1 MAVAVLA
8 IFILPDFPSTTS
20 WLSPMERRLAEVRM
34 AEDAGGEADSDTREE
49 GAFYGLILAVKD
61 WKVWWL
67 ALALTA
73 QVVGLSFN
81 AYFPTLTATLGYND
95 TISLL
100 LCAPPW
106 AFATI
111 HVAGP
116 LILGIIG
123 FVITEATMHIAGR
136 YIALFLMTQSY
147 AGFIVLYAWCSNS
160 IPRPPSKR
168 AVALALVNAS
178 QLGNIAGSRL
188 DNGEE
193 VERMQERHDA
203 MEEAAE
209 LGGRAMSGHGEG
221 KPRGLNILCIDGGGA
236 RGLSSLVVLQEVMHR
251 LEALEG
257 DSAKLKPADY
267 FDVIAGSGT
276 GGLSACMLGRLRM
289 PLDLVIEEYANLIRE
304 VFADKKI
311 IRTSGASAY
320 KGSKLQEALQRI
332 ISKFSKDGEMMEG
345 GNTSEDCKTIIFAMS
360 KHNMNAALPIMFRS
374 YKVAANRGPNCTI
387 LDALRATM
395 AHPSLFKD
403 IEIEEHAVRQSFIS
417 GDIGCSNP
425 TAHVLAEAK
434 RIYPGRHVS
443 CILSIGA
450 GHARTINIPDY
461 NISDQVFCTQDLV
474 AMKNMATDSER
485 VAEEMAIRFAE
496 TKGVYFRLN
505 VDQGIQGMK
514 AGDWEKLGDVKAHTT
529 AYLGKIHTD
538 QKVEELVRAIKEQGN
553 ALEIE
558 SIDGRI
564 QQRHQVRRARLKKC
578 PAPTPVYTG
587 REDEAKQIAEC
598 ILEKGDYG
606 RPICVIYGLGGSGK
620 TQLALKVVEQTREEW
635 DEVLYIDGTSNE
647 AIENS
652 MKGFAEARNI
662 GHTYQP
668 VIDWLGS
675 YSERWL
681 MIIDNVDEPSV
692 CAKLDS
698 YFPAG
703 TNGSILITTRLIDL
717 AFLARGTGS
726 ACHLSPGMK
735 PEESLALLIKVAR
748 LVNQHTPD
756 HEAEMKEGM
765 ALVEDFGYLALAI
778 VHAGAYIAHS
788 PGLNISKY
796 RKIFRSKRRVLEE
809 YRKLVV
815 PVDKYA
821 KTVYTTWEMCYD
833 LLKEDSRPLLWLM
846 AFFHNSI
853 IEEIFERATI
863 SLARDPLARVF
874 LLPPADIVT
883 DAHGHLKRY
892 LARFLDSIGNWD
904 SLQFLSVMNEVA
916 LYSLID
922 FDRMNDAYSIHV
934 LVQDWAR
941 TKIEQEPGLA
951 FECAATVLS
960 FSIGFDA
967 SSESRYDSRSFMVGL
982 EMHINCLLSHEQPIS
997 QARDYHRQFAK
1008 VYRELK
1014 QWERVETLQYRFY
1027 QEMGR
1032 ARGAKHIYTLGCMI
1046 DLASTYLN
1054 QNRLPEAEELQTK
1067 VLIIQKEVLGHDHP
1081 LTQTSVNNLASIYQK
1096 QGRLDEAQKLQLG
1109 GVYSSFQPWSRKSN
1123 LMLEREFLNMLK
1135 SKGNLA
1141 LSLSI
1146 QGRLEEAEV
1155 LQLEVLNAYRNK
1167 FTEEHPDTIS
1177 SILNLASTYYKKESW
1192 DESKKLC
1199 LRAAELQTK
1208 MSGVADSDTL
1218 KSIAQLAIIYSE
1230 RDQWIDAETL
1240 QQFVVDSYRQTQG
1253 AENPDTLNAMAE
1265 LAVTHSKKGCWDK
1278 AEALQKH
1285 VIDSYKQASRTPDPE
1300 MIMILAELGVTYSMQ
1315 GRQNEAAL
1323 VHDRA
1328 KKCCKQVLD
1337 EMNPVAHITMT
1348 RHGMLYLKLLGNTSS
1363 NMDTDTRIAIVAGI
1377 LVELEECSWLSNL
1390 LGPTQL
1396 LALVTV
1402 LALHTYHLYKEDAIM
1417 EPFRW
1422 FDYCKIFGDIC
1433 LTNYMCIFTMLEYLG
1448 GVPGLFVANGAY
1460 SGLGNVC
1467 HGSLIE

>member
-1 MAVAVLA
+1 
-8 IFILPDFPSTTS
+8 
-20 WLSPMERRLAEVRM
+20 
-34 AEDAGGEADSDTREE
+34 
-49 GAFYGLILAVKD
+49 
-61 WKVWWL
+61 
-67 ALALTA
+67 
-73 QVVGLSFN
+73 
-81 AYFPTLTATLGYND
+81 
-95 TISLL
+95 
-100 LCAPPW
+100 
-106 AFATI
+106 
-111 HVAGP
+111 
-116 LILGIIG
+116 
-123 FVITEATMHIAGR
+123 
-136 YIALFLMTQSY
+136 
-147 AGFIVLYAWCSNS
+147 
-160 IPRPPSKR
+160 
-168 AVALALVNAS
+168 
-178 QLGNIAGSRL
+178 
-188 DNGEE
+188 
-193 VERMQERHDA
+193 
-203 MEEAAE
+203 
-209 LGGRAMSGHGEG
+209 MSGEG

-236 RGLSSLVVLQEVMHR
+236 RGLSSLIVLQEVMHR

-257 DSAKLKPADY
+257 DSVKLNPADY

-289 PLDLVIEEYANLIRE
+289 PLDSVIEEYANLIRE

-320 KGSKLQEALQRI
+320 KGSKLQEALQHI
-332 ISKFSKDGEMMEG
+332 VSKFSKDGEMMEGGSTSEDCFCGQKDNSNEWGDKDGEMMEG

-360 KHNMNAALPIMFRS
+360 KHNMNATLPIMFRS

-395 AHPSLFKD
+395 AHHSLFKD

-461 NISDQVFCTQDLV
+461 SISDRVFCTQDLV

-496 TKGVYFRLN
+496 TKGVYFRFN

-529 AYLGKIHTD
+529 AYLGKIHTY
-538 QKVEELVRAIKEQGN
+538 QRVEELVRAIKEQGN

-564 QQRHQVRRARLKKC
+564 QQKHQVRRAGFKKC

-598 ILEKGDYG
+598 ILEKVDYG

-620 TQLALKVVEQTREEW
+620 TQLALKVVEQTRDEW
-635 DEVLYIDGTSNE
+635 DEVLYIDGTSKE

-662 GHTYQP
+662 GHTYQA
-668 VIDWLGS
+668 VIDWLRS

-692 CAKLDS
+692 CGKLDS

-735 PEESLALLIKVAR
+735 PGESLALLIKVAR

-853 IEEIFERATI
+853 IEDIFERATI

-874 LLPPADIVT
+874 LLPPADIVA

-951 FECAATVLS
+951 FQCAATVLS

-1014 QWERVETLQYRFY
+1014 QWERAETLQYRFY
-1027 QEMGR
+1027 QEMNR
-1032 ARGAKHIYTLGCMI
+1032 VRGAKHIYTLGCMI

-1109 GVYSSFQPWSRKSN
+1109 GVYSSFQPWLRKSSKRSEEITHFQPLFPN
-1123 LMLEREFLNMLK
+1123 QPDLMLEREFLNMLK
-1135 SKGNLA
+1135 SKGSLA
-1141 LSLSI
+1141 VSLSI

-1177 SILNLASTYYKKESW
+1177 SMLNLASTYYKQESW

-1208 MSGVADSDTL
+1208 MSGAVDPDTL
-1218 KSIAQLAIIYSE
+1218 KSMTELAIIYSE
-1230 RDQWIDAETL
+1230 QGQWTDAETL
-1240 QQFVVDSYRQTQG
+1240 QQFIVNSHKHTLG
-1253 AENPDTLNAMAE
+1253 AENPDTLIVMAK
-1265 LAVTHSKKGCWDK
+1265 LGAIHSQKGCWDK
-1278 AEALQKH
+1278 AETLQKH
-1285 VIDSYKQASRTPDPE
+1285 IIDSYEQASRTPDPA
-1300 MIMILAELGVTYSMQ
+1300 MIMILAELVVTYSMQ
-1315 GRQNEAAL
+1315 GRLTDAVL
-1323 VHDRA
+1323 MHDRA
-1328 KKCCKQVLD
+1328 RKCCKQVLGKR
-1337 EMNPVAHITMT
+1337 NPVSHITMAK
-1348 RHGMLYLKLLGNTSS
+1348 HGMLYLNQSFLTRAADLRQQILDSRVQLLGRLNWNVDLGSEIES
-1363 NMDTDTRIAIVAGI
+1363 LAEI
-1377 LVELEECSWLSNL
+1377 LVELEECVWLSSCL
-1390 LGPTQL
+1390 SPIQL
-1396 LALVTV
+1396 LTLMST
-1402 LALHTYHLYKEDAIM
+1402 LALHTYHLYTRDAAS
-1417 EPFRW
+1417 ELFGR
-1422 FDYCKIFGDIC
+1422 FDY
-1433 LTNYMCIFTMLEYLG
+1433 
-1448 GVPGLFVANGAY
+1448 
-1460 SGLGNVC
+1460 
-1467 HGSLIE
+1467 